1 MKTIVHISD
10 LHFGKEKKEVVEAL
24 STSIEKQK
32 PDLIAVS
39 GDLTQR
45 AFPSQFNS
53 AVSFLDSFDC
63 PKVIVPGNHDI
74 PVYNIIERL
83 ADPFKRF
90 CHLVC
95 CEDYPCHEDD
105 EIAVLGVNSVE
116 NRTWKSG
123 RLINAQIDRI
133 EQLFN
138 QIDDKLLKILVIHH
152 NLIFF
157 PFEKSEKKVL
167 SSTRILNRLITSS
180 VDVILLGHDHRS
192 MVVGLPQSR
201 TRPPK
206 AILVKAGT
214 AVSTRTRGE
223 VNSYN
228 VLILD
233 GGDFK
238 VTVRYFQDGIFIDH
252 ASFSFQ
258 RKRDEWI

>member
-10 LHFGKEKKEVVEAL
+10 LHFGKDKEKIVEAL
-24 STSIEKQK
+24 SASIERQK

-45 AFPSQFNS
+45 AFASQFKSAMHFLNS
-53 AVSFLDSFDC
+53 YDC

-74 PVYNIIERL
+74 PVFNIYERL
-83 ADPFKRF
+83 TDPFKRF

-95 CEDYPCHEDD
+95 YEDYPCHEDD

-116 NRTWKSG
+116 NKTWKSG

-138 QIDDKLLKILVIHH
+138 QIDDRLLKILVIHH

-192 MVVGLPQSR
+192 LVVGLPQSR

-228 VLILD
+228 ILILD
-233 GGDFK
+233 GGEFK
-238 VTVRYFQDGIFIDH
+238 VTVMHFQDGGFIDH
-252 ASFSFQ
+252 ESVSFR
-258 RKRDEWI
+258 RKGDQWF

>member
-10 LHFGKEKKEVVEAL
+10 LHFGTEKKVVVEAL
-24 STSIEKQK
+24 ATDIDEQH

-45 AFPSQFNS
+45 AFKRQFKP
-53 AVSFLDSFDC
+53 AMEFLESIEC

-74 PVYNIIERL
+74 PLYNIFERL
-83 ADPFKRF
+83 TNPFKRF
-90 CHLVC
+90 CRLVC

-116 NRTWKSG
+116 NKTWKSG

-133 EQLFN
+133 ERIFSE
-138 QIDDKLLKILVIHH
+138 IDDKLLKILVIHH

-167 SSTRILNRLITSS
+167 RSTRILDRFITSS

-192 MVVGLPQSR
+192 MVVGLPRSR
-201 TRPPK
+201 THPPE
-206 AILVKAGT
+206 AILIKAGT
-214 AVSTRTRGE
+214 AVSTRMRGE

-228 VLILD
+228 ILTLD
-233 GGDFK
+233 GRDFK
-238 VTVRYFQDGIFIDH
+238 VIVKHFQKGGFVDH
-252 ASFSFQ
+252 ESFNFQ
-258 RKRDEWI
+258 RKDDKWV

>member
-10 LHFGKEKKEVVEAL
+10 LHFGKEKKEVVEAI
-24 STSIEKQK
+24 STGIEREK
-32 PDLIAVS
+32 PDMIAVS

-45 AFPSQFNS
+45 AFPAQFKS
-53 AVSFLDSFDC
+53 AVNFLDSFDC

-74 PVYNIIERL
+74 PVFNIFERL
-83 ADPFKRF
+83 TDPFKRF
-90 CHLVC
+90 CNLVC
-95 CEDYPCHEDD
+95 CEDYPCHHDD

-123 RLINAQIDRI
+123 RLINAQVDRI
-133 EQLFN
+133 EQIFN

-167 SSTRILNRLITSS
+167 RYTRILDRLITSS

-214 AVSTRTRGE
+214 AVSTRLRGE

-228 VLILD
+228 VLTLD
-233 GGDFK
+233 GGEFK
-238 VTVRYFQDGIFIDH
+238 VAVKYFKDSGFVNHD
-252 ASFSFQ
+252 SFVFR
-258 RKRDEWI
+258 RKGDTWV